1 MKWFQRENGQSM
13 VEFALVLPILL
24 LLLCGIIDFGWIYS
38 NKIAAVNA
46 CREAARYSAI
56 HVNDSNTN
64 NDNADAAAVVS
75 ESAPYL
81 SSLVVTLTYPDDESV
96 EINVEATIPYLTGVT
111 STLFGNSGVTISS
124 SCIMKIE
131 Q

>member
-1 MKWFQRENGQSM
+1 MKWFKRENGQSM
-13 VEFALVLPILL
+13 VEFALVLPILI

-56 HVNDSNTN
+56 HVNDSSTN
-64 NDNADAAAVVS
+64 DDNADATAVVS

-81 SSLVVTLTYPDDESV
+81 SSLVVTLTYPNADSV
-96 EINVEATIPYLTGVT
+96 EITVEATIPYLTGVS
-111 STLFGNSGVTISS
+111 STLFGDSGVTIDS
-124 SCIMKIE
+124 SCMMRIE